1 MRRAL
6 RIGFLLLLF
15 SQPLIGVPLGIV
27 VGVHAAEVCPVP
39 QEIVQCIT
47 EEYETWTEKLSSL
60 I

>member
-1 MRRAL
+1 MRRIL
-6 RIGFLLLLF
+6 KIGLLLLLF
-15 SQPLIGVPLGIV
+15 SQPMIGIPLGIV
-27 VGVHAAEVCPVP
+27 VGVHAAEVCPIP